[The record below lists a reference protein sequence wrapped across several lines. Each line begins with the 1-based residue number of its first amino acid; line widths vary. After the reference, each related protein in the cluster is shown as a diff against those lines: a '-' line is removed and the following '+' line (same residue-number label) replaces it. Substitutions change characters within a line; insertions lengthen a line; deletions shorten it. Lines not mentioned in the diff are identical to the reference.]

1 MASPTKADRE
11 WNGFRRVY
19 RTDDFASIRHGDR
32 PDFVLRQ
39 SASTTEFGVE
49 VTELYETEADAR
61 VQQHPSYVPDLLAGK
76 PHMHKDDL
84 SLLKVEKVQIHDKD
98 GNLKA
103 ADLPAIIRPAL
114 SPEEHAKAI
123 LELLRRKSAQAD
135 GYRQDLSHI
144 NLLIVDRLTSQRLGG
159 GAYRSNELL
168 VPKLKEALVA
178 SPFREVFL
186 VSTNDAWRVYRP
198 LQMLLLLES
207 FELFLGALESFE
219 ASAPAVE
226 F

>member
-1 MASPTKADRE
+1 
-11 WNGFRRVY
+11 
-19 RTDDFASIRHGDR
+19 
-32 PDFVLRQ
+32 
-39 SASTTEFGVE
+39 
-49 VTELYETEADAR
+49 
-61 VQQHPSYVPDLLAGK
+61 
-76 PHMHKDDL
+76 MHKDDL

-159 GAYRSNELL
+159 GAPGLRGGL
-168 VPKLKEALVA
+168 PRRRKMA
-178 SPFREVFL
+178 SADR
-186 VSTNDAWRVYRP
+186 RP
-198 LQMLLLLES
+198 LR
-207 FELFLGALESFE
+207 
-219 ASAPAVE
+219 
-226 F
+226 